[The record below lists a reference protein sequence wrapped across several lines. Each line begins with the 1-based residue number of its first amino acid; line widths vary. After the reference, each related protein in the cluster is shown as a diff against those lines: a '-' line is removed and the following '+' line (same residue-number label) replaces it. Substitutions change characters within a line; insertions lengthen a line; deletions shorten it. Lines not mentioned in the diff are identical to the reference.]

1 MAVSTWD
8 DICKSVDDLTK
19 KINQKAEQL
28 SARAALQLKL
38 SAKRAELEEQ
48 YTALGRLTFERMA
61 GVTVSTDPCTPCI
74 DQSIA
79 DATARIAALL
89 EEIEALEQKRAE

>member
-8 DICKSVDDLTK
+8 DICKGVEDLTQ
-19 KINQKAEQL
+19 KINQKAEQI

-48 YTALGRLTFERMA
+48 YTVLGKLTFERMTGA
-61 GVTVSTDPCTPCI
+61 TESAAAPCT
-74 DQSIA
+74 DQDMA
-79 DATARIAALL
+79 EAMARIASLL
-89 EEIEALEQKRAE
+89 EEIEALKQKNI